1 VASALAGQDDD
12 PEQAARTG
20 WCLKRR
26 GGSWHI
32 EPSRWVGILFV
43 APGLLLLGLFFLWPL
58 GKLVDSSLPDRSFKA
73 YDAVFH
79 SSGDMHALER
89 TFILTL
95 ITTVVT
101 IVLGGFLAWEMRT
114 GSALKRSVIGLSV
127 VFPLL
132 TSVVIRNYSLTI
144 LLQRRGI
151 INDLVVN
158 SGLRKEPLSLL
169 YTNGSVAIGM
179 LYTMLPYAVL
189 PLYAAFRTIDL
200 DLVRA
205 ARSLGATGRL
215 AFRRVVL
222 PLSLPAVISTATLVF
237 VLSLGFY
244 VTPILL
250 GSTENPF
257 VANRVANHVFVFFD
271 LPRAAA
277 TGVVLL
283 VAALVSVGL
292 VTRWVG
298 VERLQKAAVHS

>member
-1 VASALAGQDDD
+1 LAPALDDRAD
-12 PEQAARTG
+12 LKQTERARWLLT
-20 WCLKRR
+20 KRD
-26 GGSWHI
+26 GSWHL
-32 EPSRWVGILFV
+32 EPSRFVGLLLV
-43 APGLLLLGLFFLWPL
+43 APGLLLLGFFFLWPL
-58 GKLVDSSLPDRSFKA
+58 GKLVDESLPGRSFKA
-73 YDAVFH
+73 YDTVFH

-101 IVLGGFLAWEMRT
+101 ILLGGFLAWEMRT
-114 GSALKRSVIGLSV
+114 GSPLKRSVIGISV

-144 LLQRRGI
+144 ILQRRGI

-158 SGLRKEPLSLL
+158 SGLRKQPLSLL

-200 DLVRA
+200 DLVSA

-215 AFRRVVL
+215 AFRKVVL
-222 PLSLPAVISTATLVF
+222 PLSLPSVISTAALVF

-250 GSTENPF
+250 GSAEKPF

-277 TGVVLL
+277 TGVILL
-283 VAALVSVGL
+283 VAALISVAL

-298 VERLQKAAVHS
+298 VERLQKAAVRA